1 MKIVRS
7 ARLWFKEGTSDK
19 VYEVELVD
27 AELGDA
33 SARFLVNFRFGRRGQ
48 TLQEGTKTPAP
59 VSREAADKIFD
70 SVAVSKVNDGYR
82 RMDGGDSGV
91 LPSPT
96 AAPSREG
103 RERELILRLEACL
116 RQPWPPKERDR
127 LFWRVGETRLAAAGP
142 LLIAVAKN
150 LGYTECSYSLAW
162 ALARCAGGRWRGCSV
177 RNRQGSCRAARARPG
192 SLRPGLAADGRAP
205 SAAPAP

>member
-19 VYEVELVD
+19 VYEVDLVD
-27 AELGDA
+27 AEAADA

-70 SVAVSKVNDGYR
+70 SVIVSKVNDGYR
-82 RMDGGDSGV
+82 RMDGGDSA
-91 LPSPT
+91 S
-96 AAPSREG
+96 SRRIHPRPLQEG
-103 RERELILRLEACL
+103 RERELIARLEACL
-116 RQPWPPKERDR
+116 RQPWPLKERDR

-142 LLIAVAKN
+142 LLIAIAER
-150 LGYTECSYSLAW
+150 LGHTDCSYSLAW
-162 ALARCAGGRWRGCSV
+162 AIARCAGKGRGCSD
-177 RNRQGSCRAARARPG
+177 RHRQTSHRAARARPR

-205 SAAPAP
+205 PAAPAA